1 MRKDLKTGLLLFLV
15 LFLFTG
21 ILYPLVITTIATAVF
36 PYQSGGSLVT
46 GTDGTVRGSLLI
58 GQEFTGRGYFIG
70 RPSAT
75 AGSPY
80 NGKASGGSN
89 LGPTNPALFSSIDA
103 RIADLKTR
111 QVPAPYPSDLV
122 MSSASGLDPHISL
135 AAALAQ
141 VPVVA
146 AERNITED
154 DLEAFVLSHAEQGLP
169 LVSVEPYVNVFLIN
183 SDLDSLYPSATA
195 PGGS

>member
-15 LFLFTG
+15 LFLLTG
-21 ILYPLVITTIATAVF
+21 ILYPLVITAIGTAVF
-36 PYQSGGSLVT
+36 PYQAGGSLVT
-46 GTDGTVRGSLLI
+46 GTVGTVRGSLLI
-58 GQEFTGRGYFIG
+58 GQEFSGRGYFIG

-89 LGPTNPALFSSIDA
+89 LGPTNPTLFSSIDA

-111 QVPAPYPSDLV
+111 QVPAPFPSDLV

-146 AERNITED
+146 RERNMTED

-169 LVSVEPYVNVFLIN
+169 FLSVEPYVNVFLMN
-183 SDLDSLYPSATA
+183 SDLDNRYPLSSP
-195 PGGS
+195 PGES

>member
-1 MRKDLKTGLLLFLV
+1 MRKYLKTGLLLFLV
-15 LFLFTG
+15 LFLVTG
-21 ILYPLVITTIATAVF
+21 VLYPLLVTAIGEIIF
-36 PYQSGGSLVT
+36 PYQAGGSLVT
-46 GTDGTVRGSLLI
+46 GSDGTIRGSQLI

-75 AGSPY
+75 SGSPF

-89 LGPTNPALFSSIDA
+89 LGPTNPALFTSIDT
-103 RIADLKTR
+103 RIAALRAR
-111 QVPAPYPSDLV
+111 QVPAPFPSDLV

-154 DLEAFVLSHAEQGLP
+154 ELEAFVLLHAEQGLP
-169 LVSVEPYVNVFLIN
+169 LLSVDPYMNVFLIN
-183 SDLDSLYPSATA
+183 KDLDSRYQPATSS
-195 PGGS
+195 GGS

>member
-1 MRKDLKTGLLLFLV
+1 MKKDLKTGLLLFLV
-15 LFLFTG
+15 LFLLTG
-21 ILYPLVITTIATAVF
+21 VLYPLVITVIGQAAF
-36 PYQSGGSLVT
+36 PSQAGGSLVT

-89 LGPTNPALFSSIDA
+89 LGPTNPALFSSVDT
-103 RIADLKTR
+103 RIAVLQAR
-111 QVPAPYPSDLV
+111 QVPAPFPSDLV
-122 MSSASGLDPHISL
+122 MSSASGLDPHITL

-146 AERNITED
+146 PERNTTEGE
-154 DLEAFVLSHAEQGLP
+154 LEAFILQHAEQGLP
-169 LVSVEPYVNVFLIN
+169 LLSVEPYVNVFRLN
-183 SDLDSLYPSATA
+183 RDLDNRYPHPTS
-195 PGGS
+195 PGGT

>member
-15 LFLFTG
+15 LFLLTG
-21 ILYPLVITTIATAVF
+21 ILYPLVITAIGTVIF
-36 PYQSGGSLVT
+36 PSQAGGSLVT

-58 GQEFTGRGYFIG
+58 GQEFTGHGYFIG

-75 AGSPY
+75 PGSPY
-80 NGKASGGSN
+80 NAKASGGAN

-111 QVPAPYPSDLV
+111 QVTEPFPSDLV

-146 AERNITED
+146 AERNMRED
-154 DLEAFVLSHAEQGLP
+154 ELEAFVNLHAEQGLP
-169 LVSVEPYVNVFLIN
+169 LLAVEPYVNVLLMN
-183 SDLDSLYPSATA
+183 SDLDSRYPLTSS
-195 PGGS
+195 PGGP

>member
-1 MRKDLKTGLLLFLV
+1 MRRELKTGLLLFLV
-15 LFLFTG
+15 LFMLTG
-21 ILYPLVITTIATAVF
+21 VLYPLAITVIGQLLF
-36 PYQSGGSLVT
+36 PHQSGGSLVT
-46 GTDGTVRGSLLI
+46 GEDGTVRGSLLI

-89 LGPTNPALFSSIDA
+89 LGPTNPALFSSVDT
-103 RIADLKTR
+103 RIAALRVR
-111 QVPAPYPSDLV
+111 QVPAPFPSDLV

-141 VPVVA
+141 VPAVS
-146 AERNITED
+146 AERNIPEKE
-154 DLEAFVLSHAEQGLP
+154 LEAFVHEHAERGLP
-169 LVSVEPYVNVFLIN
+169 LLSDELYVNVFMMN
-183 SDLDSLYPSATA
+183 SDLDHRYPQPPS
-195 PGGS
+195 PGGP

>member
-1 MRKDLKTGLLLFLV
+1 MRRDLKTSLLLFLV

-21 ILYPLVITTIATAVF
+21 VLYPLVVTAIGQVVF
-36 PYQSGGSLVT
+36 PYQAGGSLVA

-58 GQEFTGRGYFIG
+58 GQDFTGREYFIG

-75 AGSPY
+75 PGSPY
-80 NGKASGGSN
+80 NGAASAGSN
-89 LGPTNPALFSSIDA
+89 LGPTNPALFSSIDT
-103 RIADLKTR
+103 RIAALRAR
-111 QVPAPYPSDLV
+111 QVPAPFPSDLV

-146 AERNITED
+146 ADRNIAED
-154 DLEAFVLSHAEQGLP
+154 ELNDFVLEHAEQGLP
-169 LVSVEPYVNVFLIN
+169 FFAVEPYVNVYMLN
-183 SDLDSLYPSATA
+183 SDLDNLYPLTIST
-195 PGGS
+195 GGS

>member
-15 LFLFTG
+15 LFLLTG
-21 ILYPLVITTIATAVF
+21 ILYPLVITAIGTAVF
-36 PYQSGGSLVT
+36 PYQAGGSLVT
-46 GTDGTVRGSLLI
+46 GTVGTVRGSLLI
-58 GQEFTGRGYFIG
+58 GQEFSGRGYFIG

-111 QVPAPYPSDLV
+111 QVPAPFPSDLV

-146 AERNITED
+146 RERNMTED

-169 LVSVEPYVNVFLIN
+169 FLSVEPYVNVFLMN
-183 SDLDSLYPSATA
+183 SDLDNRYPLYSP
-195 PGGS
+195 PGES

>member
-15 LFLFTG
+15 LFLLTG
-21 ILYPLVITTIATAVF
+21 ILYPLVITAIGTAVF
-36 PYQSGGSLVT
+36 PYQAGGSLVT
-46 GTDGTVRGSLLI
+46 GTVGTVRGSLLI
-58 GQEFTGRGYFIG
+58 GQEFSGRGYFIG

-111 QVPAPYPSDLV
+111 QVPAPFPSDLV

-146 AERNITED
+146 RERNMTED

-169 LVSVEPYVNVFLIN
+169 FLSVEPYVNVFLMN
-183 SDLDSLYPSATA
+183 SDLDNRYPLSSP
-195 PGGS
+195 PGES

>member
-15 LFLFTG
+15 LFLLTG
-21 ILYPLVITTIATAVF
+21 ILYPLVITAIGTVVF
-36 PYQSGGSLVT
+36 PSQAGGSLVT
-46 GTDGTVRGSLLI
+46 ATDGTVRGSVLI

-75 AGSPY
+75 AGFPY

-89 LGPTNPALFSSIDA
+89 LGPTNPVLFSSIDT
-103 RIADLKTR
+103 RIADLRAR
-111 QVPAPYPSDLV
+111 QVPAPFPSDLV

-146 AERNITED
+146 AERNMTEEE
-154 DLEAFVLSHAEQGLP
+154 LQAFVLLHAEQGLP
-169 LVSVEPYVNVFLIN
+169 LLSVEPYVNVFLMN

>member
-15 LFLFTG
+15 LFLLTG
-21 ILYPLVITTIATAVF
+21 ILYPLVITAIGTAVF
-36 PYQSGGSLVT
+36 PYQAGGSLVT
-46 GTDGTVRGSLLI
+46 GTVGTVRGSLLI
-58 GQEFTGRGYFIG
+58 GQEFSGRGYFIG

-146 AERNITED
+146 RERNMTED

-169 LVSVEPYVNVFLIN
+169 FLSIEPYVNVFLMN
-183 SDLDSLYPSATA
+183 SDLDNRYPLSSP
-195 PGGS
+195 PGES

>member
-15 LFLFTG
+15 LFLLTG
-21 ILYPLVITTIATAVF
+21 ILYPLVITAIGTAVF
-36 PYQSGGSLVT
+36 PYQAGGSLVT
-46 GTDGTVRGSLLI
+46 GTVGTVRGSLLI
-58 GQEFTGRGYFIG
+58 GQEFSGRGYFIG

-111 QVPAPYPSDLV
+111 QVPAPFPSDLV

-146 AERNITED
+146 RERNMTED

-169 LVSVEPYVNVFLIN
+169 FLSIEPYVNVFLMN
-183 SDLDSLYPSATA
+183 SDLDNRYPLSSP
-195 PGGS
+195 PGES

>member
-15 LFLFTG
+15 LFLLTG
-21 ILYPLVITTIATAVF
+21 ILYPLVITAIGTAVF
-36 PYQSGGSLVT
+36 PYQAGGSLVT
-46 GTDGTVRGSLLI
+46 GTVGTVRGSLLI
-58 GQEFTGRGYFIG
+58 GQEFSGRGYFIG

-75 AGSPY
+75 SGSPY

-111 QVPAPYPSDLV
+111 QVPAPFPSDLV

-146 AERNITED
+146 RERNMTED

-169 LVSVEPYVNVFLIN
+169 FLSVEPYVNVFLIN
-183 SDLDSLYPSATA
+183 SDLDNRYPLSSP
-195 PGGS
+195 PGES

>member
-15 LFLFTG
+15 LFLLTG
-21 ILYPLVITTIATAVF
+21 ILYPLVITAIGTAVF
-36 PYQSGGSLVT
+36 PYQAGGSLVT
-46 GTDGTVRGSLLI
+46 GTVGTVRGSLLI
-58 GQEFTGRGYFIG
+58 GQEFSGRGYFIG

-89 LGPTNPALFSSIDA
+89 LGPTNPALFSSIDG

-111 QVPAPYPSDLV
+111 QVPAPFPSDLV

-146 AERNITED
+146 RERNMTED

-169 LVSVEPYVNVFLIN
+169 FLSVEPYVNVFLMN
-183 SDLDSLYPSATA
+183 SDLDNRYPLSSPT
-195 PGGS
+195 GES

>member
-1 MRKDLKTGLLLFLV
+1 MRRDLKTGLMIFLV
-15 LFLFTG
+15 LFLITG
-21 ILYPLVITTIATAVF
+21 VLYPLVVTAIGMVIF
-36 PYQSGGSLVT
+36 PYQAGGSLVT
-46 GTDGTVRGSLLI
+46 GTVGTVRGSLLI
-58 GQEFTGRGYFIG
+58 GQEFSGRGYFIG

-111 QVPAPYPSDLV
+111 QVPAPFPSDLV

-146 AERNITED
+146 RERNMTED
-154 DLEAFVLSHAEQGLP
+154 NLEAFVLSHAEQGLP
-169 LVSVEPYVNVFLIN
+169 FLSVEPYVNVFLMN
-183 SDLDSLYPSATA
+183 SDLDNRYPLSSP
-195 PGGS
+195 PGES

>member
-15 LFLFTG
+15 LFLLTG
-21 ILYPLVITTIATAVF
+21 ILYPLVITAIGAVVF
-36 PYQSGGSLVT
+36 PYQAGGSLVT

-89 LGPTNPALFSSIDA
+89 LGPTNPALLSSIDT
-103 RIADLKTR
+103 RIAALR
-111 QVPAPYPSDLV
+111 AREFPAPFPSDLV

-146 AERNITED
+146 AERNIPED
-154 DLEAFVLSHAEQGLP
+154 ELEAFVLLHAEQGLP
-169 LVSVEPYVNVFLIN
+169 LLSVEPFVNVFLMN
-183 SDLDSLYPSATA
+183 RDLDSRYPLATS